1 MSSGTRLLP
10 SQIAVADSAER
21 GKSAEQRVQWQRRAR
36 RVAVFAA
43 IVCAILVV
51 YPALAAPITADD
63 RYWYLW
69 SAVRSHGSFP
79 TLIDW
84 TFEHTRSRIG
94 WGRLNFVTELERRV
108 SGFGIIETSVATS
121 TPITVY
127 LGLFKLL
134 LLGGGMATVLA
145 FVRSLRWRAS
155 DGTLVRARRRTLVL
169 VTVAGT
175 LAVAIG
181 VQAQLED
188 RNGWTAYPVSTYGAV
203 ISIFGSVALL
213 LWLSR
218 LVAEGSKRML
228 VIAVVVLALLGITT
242 NFRYELVFPAVPIA
256 AVALLVVPVTAR
268 ANRAAGRRA
277 KVVTSLA
284 YFGSFIPV
292 FIASRLYLAHV
303 CETHDCYSG
312 IQPDPGFAA
321 VRTTIFNLLSTT
333 PVFGRNEFLG
343 DLRKVGWEDRY
354 SVMPTWWSVLVGL
367 VAIGAML
374 MLWWG
379 MQGERPPATDSN
391 ATTTSREAQ
400 RRAEAMLLTVGAGL
414 SLLVALGTAAVMG
427 LSTQSHEII
436 SQPGIPYRNAVV
448 GWFGLAFC
456 LVLLVA
462 AFGVI
467 ASPRGALV
475 TWTALAAVIGIVAAL
490 YLPANLMALRVSRVT
505 HALTEDVNWEVVKGD
520 TTPEGN
526 ARRCELTAEMGR
538 SPSPAVQRMRPFPN
552 SAFQLYTG
560 QPFCMDSAGNPVY
573 PSK

>member
-1 MSSGTRLLP
+1 
-10 SQIAVADSAER
+10 
-21 GKSAEQRVQWQRRAR
+21 
-36 RVAVFAA
+36 
-43 IVCAILVV
+43 
-51 YPALAAPITADD
+51 
-63 RYWYLW
+63 
-69 SAVRSHGSFP
+69 
-79 TLIDW
+79 
-84 TFEHTRSRIG
+84 
-94 WGRLNFVTELERRV
+94 
-108 SGFGIIETSVATS
+108 
-121 TPITVY
+121 
-127 LGLFKLL
+127 
-134 LLGGGMATVLA
+134 
-145 FVRSLRWRAS
+145 
-155 DGTLVRARRRTLVL
+155 
-169 VTVAGT
+169 
-175 LAVAIG
+175 
-181 VQAQLED
+181 
-188 RNGWTAYPVSTYGAV
+188 
-203 ISIFGSVALL
+203 
-213 LWLSR
+213 
-218 LVAEGSKRML
+218 
-228 VIAVVVLALLGITT
+228 
-242 NFRYELVFPAVPIA
+242 
-256 AVALLVVPVTAR
+256 
-268 ANRAAGRRA
+268 
-277 KVVTSLA
+277 
-284 YFGSFIPV
+284 
-292 FIASRLYLAHV
+292 
-303 CETHDCYSG
+303 
-312 IQPDPGFAA
+312 
-321 VRTTIFNLLSTT
+321 LLSTT

-505 HALTEDVNWEVVKGD
+505 HALMEDVNWEVVKGD
-520 TTPEGN
+520 ITPEGN

-538 SPSPAVQRMRPFPN
+538 SPSSAVQRMRPFPN